1 MNFYRYTIE
10 VIEDDPTELI
20 SETGFVI
27 GKSYSDAAKRIEKI
41 STTPSGKCNL
51 VSMELYET
59 DSYSAGVISDAMI
72 TEVFDFEKNNKRKEN

>member
-27 GKSYSDAAKRIEKI
+27 GESYSDASKRLEEI
-41 STTPSGKCNL
+41 STAPSGKCNL
-51 VSMELYET
+51 VSMELYEI

-72 TEVFDFEKNNKRKEN
+72 TEVFDFEKDNKRKEN

>member
-10 VIEDDPTELI
+10 VIEDDPIELI

-27 GKSYSDAAKRIEKI
+27 GKSYSDAAKRLEKI
-41 STTPSGKCNL
+41 STAPSGKCNL
-51 VSMELYET
+51 VSMELYEI
-59 DSYSAGVISDAMI
+59 DSYSAGVISDTMI